1 MKPVVSFVIGV
12 TRFFYRFI
20 FGDDWRVAVAVLL
33 GLVASGLLF
42 ADRIY
47 VWWVVPVIAL
57 VQTWVSLQ
65 RSRASQS
72 IPGPGR

>member
-1 MKPVVSFVIGV
+1 MKPVVSFVTGV
-12 TRFFYRFI
+12 ASFFYRFI

-57 VQTWVSLQ
+57 AQTWVSLQ
-65 RSRASQS
+65 RSRASRPIS
-72 IPGPGR
+72 GPGR